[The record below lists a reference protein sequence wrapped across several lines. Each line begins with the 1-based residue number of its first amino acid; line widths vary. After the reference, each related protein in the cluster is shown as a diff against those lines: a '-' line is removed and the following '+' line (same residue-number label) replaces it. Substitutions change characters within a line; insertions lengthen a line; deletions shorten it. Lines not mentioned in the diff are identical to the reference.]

1 MPNSEETGQ
10 IHVNELDCPT
20 EQSRIARQLEASS
33 GISSIAYDLKNRQIS
48 IAFDPLLISLENIR
62 DSIENGC
69 GYTCR
74 IIESGGHE
82 SHVNSLTKRNTIV
95 NEILLSRQGL
105 VIYATFSLLLGMLL
119 GVTGEKSAEVILYAI
134 SIIFSFVW
142 IGPRVVLSV
151 FNLRMDIFSLVSI
164 AILGAMV
171 LGLWDEA
178 ATVGVLFGVSE
189 LLETFA
195 AQRARVSIDMLMK
208 LQPDKAERIEAD
220 NSISV
225 VDPSELNIGD
235 MVRIRPGQKVPID
248 GVVHDGVTHIDQK
261 VITGESLMVE
271 AGTGSEVFAGTVNGD
286 GLIQIE
292 VIRQL
297 KDSIVSQIARKV
309 SQAQTKRAPIER
321 IVDQFARFYTP
332 AIVLIASLIVILPP
346 LYFQFLNQPTNWQDW
361 LFRGLVL
368 LVIACPCALVI
379 STPVAVVCA
388 LANSAKNGILVRE
401 GFVIEQ
407 FSQLQ
412 LIAFDK
418 TGTLTQGRPQVQ
430 EIMKL
435 SDKLTESDIIGMAAA
450 LGQAGSHVVSRSLV
464 DYAEDNVINIP
475 EANEVKEIP
484 GLGTTGYINQQ
495 LVYLGSHRFIDKESL
510 CSPAVHQIVVAA
522 EKSSGTGVM
531 IASKEN
537 AIAWIRLV
545 DQPRKESAKMISDLK
560 KMKIATMMLTGDNFN
575 TAGEIAAMIGI
586 EDYRAGLLPH
596 EKSDLIEKLVQKE
609 FKRVGMVGDG
619 VNDAPSLVAATVG
632 ISMGDIASAITS
644 QAADVVLINNNLNS
658 ISRLVRIS
666 KATNF
671 IIHTNIILAIFS
683 KFLVLILAVSGYANF
698 LLAMLSDVGISI
710 IVILNSLR
718 LLKFEMKN

>member
-1 MPNSEETGQ
+1 
-10 IHVNELDCPT
+10 
-20 EQSRIARQLEASS
+20 
-33 GISSIAYDLKNRQIS
+33 
-48 IAFDPLLISLENIR
+48 
-62 DSIENGC
+62 
-69 GYTCR
+69 
-74 IIESGGHE
+74 
-82 SHVNSLTKRNTIV
+82 
-95 NEILLSRQGL
+95 
-105 VIYATFSLLLGMLL
+105 
-119 GVTGEKSAEVILYAI
+119 
-134 SIIFSFVW
+134 
-142 IGPRVVLSV
+142 
-151 FNLRMDIFSLVSI
+151 
-164 AILGAMV
+164 
-171 LGLWDEA
+171 
-178 ATVGVLFGVSE
+178 
-189 LLETFA
+189 
-195 AQRARVSIDMLMK
+195 
-208 LQPDKAERIEAD
+208 
-220 NSISV
+220 
-225 VDPSELNIGD
+225 